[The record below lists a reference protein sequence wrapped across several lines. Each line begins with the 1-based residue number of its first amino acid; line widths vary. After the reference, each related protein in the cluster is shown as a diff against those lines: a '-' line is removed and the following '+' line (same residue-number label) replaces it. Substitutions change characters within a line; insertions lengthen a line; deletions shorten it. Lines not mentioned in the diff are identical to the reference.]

1 MIKLTFLAVQRIVN
15 DLFVLNRA
23 FQQFISPAPS
33 PLPIPLA
40 SPPPPEINM
49 KLPHFIKAICA
60 GMKNLTSVLCR
71 RSFQPLQ
78 GPVKAPLQMNH
89 LHFLITWCK
98 WCLESFLGWRQKN
111 LLLSLG
117 VPPNVKSESNFSDM
131 VQFAPTVFTRIFPG
145 HDLKQFRFL
154 ANDRR
159 EALKWLPV
167 ASLGL
172 FP

>member
-1 MIKLTFLAVQRIVN
+1 MIKLTFLAVQWIGN

-23 FQQFISPAPS
+23 FQQFISPAPPS
-33 PLPIPLA
+33 LASPLA
-40 SPPPPEINM
+40 SPPPPEINL

-60 GMKNLTSVLCR
+60 GIKNLTSVLRR

-78 GPVKAPLQMNH
+78 APVKAPLQMNH
-89 LHFLITWCK
+89 LHFLITRCK
-98 WCLESFLGWRQKN
+98 WCLEPFLGWGLQT
-111 LLLSLG
+111 LLLSLCG
-117 VPPNVKSESNFSDM
+117 RRTWNPSATFPSRSNSRRPYLLVFSQD
-131 VQFAPTVFTRIFPG
+131 TI
-145 HDLKQFRFL
+145 LKQFCFL

-159 EALKWLPV
+159 EALKCLPA